1 MTILSNIDTVIHTSL
16 KRFNFFR
23 FDEEKF
29 DTKTIHVNGD
39 VTPSIQPPEDQCVK
53 EVNNHSDL
61 NQFTKDKITRSKS
74 NPPPERKT
82 QNQLNVGNPADFKNS
97 EDLNGSAFEKDKNGI
112 IHNDEKIINGLNE
125 KINGKEIPALPT
137 RGILKRAK
145 LANTKNEDKKGI

>member
-1 MTILSNIDTVIHTSL
+1 M
-16 KRFNFFR
+16 
-23 FDEEKF
+23 
-29 DTKTIHVNGD
+29 
-39 VTPSIQPPEDQCVK
+39 
-53 EVNNHSDL
+53 
-61 NQFTKDKITRSKS
+61 
-74 NPPPERKT
+74 
-82 QNQLNVGNPADFKNS
+82 GNPADFKNS

>member
-1 MTILSNIDTVIHTSL
+1 M
-16 KRFNFFR
+16 
-23 FDEEKF
+23 
-29 DTKTIHVNGD
+29 
-39 VTPSIQPPEDQCVK
+39 
-53 EVNNHSDL
+53 

-74 NPPPERKT
+74 NPPPGRKT

-125 KINGKEIPALPT
+125 KMNGKEIPALPT